1 MNARA
6 DTTSHARSSDGARIA
21 YVTRGT
27 GRPALVFVHGGLANR
42 TFWREQ
48 IEGLSPRYQV
58 VAVDLAGHGESE
70 RRRAASTIARFG
82 EDVCAVVNHL
92 GLSRLVII
100 GNSLGG
106 PAALEAAALL
116 PERAMGVVGVDTFHD
131 ATVRQPPEEVRARAA
146 AFARDPAGSC
156 RAMVGQLFHPNA
168 YGSLRGWA
176 ETEMCAV
183 PPDVVVPM
191 LEGFAGYDLAAAFR
205 KAGVPIRAINGD
217 LWPTQTDRN
226 RSVVADFDAVVIPH
240 AGHYPMLEQP
250 EVFNR
255 LLERLVEE
263 LDHRG
268 QLER

>member
-1 MNARA
+1 M
-6 DTTSHARSSDGARIA
+6 SSDADSASRAISTDGAQIA
-21 YVTRGT
+21 YTTRGS
-27 GRPALVFVHGGLANR
+27 GRPALVLIHGGLANR

-48 IEGLSPRYQV
+48 LDGLSPRHQV
-58 VAVDLAGHGESE
+58 VAMDLAGHGASE
-70 RRRAASTIARFG
+70 RRRADWTIPMFA
-82 EDVCAVVNHL
+82 EDVRAVVDHL
-92 GLSRLVII
+92 GLARVVLI

-106 PAALEAAALL
+106 PVALEAAALL
-116 PERAMGVVGVDTFHD
+116 PDRAIGVVGVDTFHD
-131 ATVRQPPEEVRARAA
+131 ATVRQSPEEVRARAA

-168 YGSLRGWA
+168 YSSLRVWA
-176 ETEMCAV
+176 ETEMCTV

-205 KAGVPIRAINGD
+205 RAGVPIRAINGD
-217 LWPTQTDRN
+217 LWPTLTDRN
-226 RSVVADFDAVVIPH
+226 RTVVADFDAVVIPH

-255 LLERLVEE
+255 LLERMVEE

-268 QLER
+268 QLEP